1 MTIDQ
6 PLPFWRRA
14 GTFLWDSVREDC
26 GYPATLMKLIKSSVE
41 LNSPIQETAKGIG
54 AGAVVRWHE
63 FGSLIYERGIYRDKL
78 NGWTHCRTYGRYGS
92 TSIECAPLLRIGSE
106 MQIERWR
113 CDIQQVDGFAA
124 SKSELKEFATMDDMV
139 ERNSTELIDKIS
151 PEKLAKNLAW
161 PEIRIIGHVDHDYF
175 ATWAW
180 DGRVFL
186 MNSGGS
192 HHFAAAKYIAARL
205 EQPVELTGTYKIY
218 GLSEQAITELRRE
231 YGIFVLSH
239 EPDAWLGFK
248 DAMAR
253 FKATYY
259 WKTLPRPH
267 DHQRCA
273 IFLPLKEKRSALVA
287 KILKENNFQ
296 DLGAYLAGL
305 AGQSQAL
312 INKVSPP
319 S

>member
-1 MTIDQ
+1 MSIDQ

-26 GYPATLMKLIKSSVE
+26 GYPATLMKLIKSPVK

-54 AGAVVRWHE
+54 AGAVVRWHD

-92 TSIECAPLLRIGSE
+92 TSIECAPLLRVGSE
-106 MQIERWR
+106 MQIQRWR
-113 CDIQQVDGFAA
+113 CDIQQVDGFSA
-124 SKSELKEFATMDDMV
+124 SKSELKE
-139 ERNSTELIDKIS
+139 
-151 PEKLAKNLAW
+151 
-161 PEIRIIGHVDHDYF
+161 F

-218 GLSEQAITELRRE
+218 GLCEQAITELRRE
-231 YGIFVLSH
+231 YGMFVLSH
-239 EPDAWLGFK
+239 EPDAWLGFNE
-248 DAMAR
+248 AMAR

-267 DHQRCA
+267 NHQRCA
-273 IFLPLKEKRSALVA
+273 IFLPLKEKRSAMVA
-287 KILKENNFQ
+287 RILKENNFQ

-305 AGQSQAL
+305 AAQSQAV
-312 INKVSPP
+312 INKVNPP
-319 S
+319 

>member
-1 MTIDQ
+1 
-6 PLPFWRRA
+6 
-14 GTFLWDSVREDC
+14 
-26 GYPATLMKLIKSSVE
+26 MKLIKSPVK

-54 AGAVVRWHE
+54 AGAVVRWHD

-92 TSIECAPLLRIGSE
+92 TSIECAPLLRVGSE
-106 MQIERWR
+106 MQIQRWR
-113 CDIQQVDGFAA
+113 CDIQQVDGFSA

-139 ERNSTELIDKIS
+139 VRNSPEMIDEIS
-151 PEKLAKNLAW
+151 PAKLAKNLAW
-161 PEIRIIGHVDHDYF
+161 DEIRIISHVDHDYF

-218 GLSEQAITELRRE
+218 GLCEQAITELRRE
-231 YGIFVLSH
+231 YGMFVLSH
-239 EPDAWLGFK
+239 EPDAWLGFNE
-248 DAMAR
+248 AMAR

-267 DHQRCA
+267 NHQRCA
-273 IFLPLKEKRSALVA
+273 IFLPLKEKRSAMVA
-287 KILKENNFQ
+287 RILKENNFQ

-305 AGQSQAL
+305 AAQSQAV
-312 INKVSPP
+312 INKVNPP
-319 S
+319 

>member
-1 MTIDQ
+1 MSIDQ

-26 GYPATLMKLIKSSVE
+26 GYPATLMKLIKSPVK

-54 AGAVVRWHE
+54 AGAVVRWHD

-92 TSIECAPLLRIGSE
+92 TSIECAPLLRVGSE
-106 MQIERWR
+106 MQIQRWR
-113 CDIQQVDGFAA
+113 CDIQQVDGFSA

-139 ERNSTELIDKIS
+139 VRNSPEMIDEIS
-151 PEKLAKNLAW
+151 PAKLAKNLAW
-161 PEIRIIGHVDHDYF
+161 DEIRIISHVDHDYF

-218 GLSEQAITELRRE
+218 GLCEQAITELRRE
-231 YGIFVLSH
+231 YGMFVLSH
-239 EPDAWLGFK
+239 EPDAWLGFNE
-248 DAMAR
+248 AMAR

-259 WKTLPRPH
+259 
-267 DHQRCA
+267 
-273 IFLPLKEKRSALVA
+273 
-287 KILKENNFQ
+287 
-296 DLGAYLAGL
+296 
-305 AGQSQAL
+305 
-312 INKVSPP
+312 
-319 S
+319 